1 LSTAKEFDIVVA
13 GAGIAGLSAALTA
26 ARLGRK
32 TLVLAGDIL
41 GGNLLSIEKVEGYPG
56 FPEGVAGY
64 ELCPMAQS
72 MAADAGAEFE
82 VLPLLRVATES
93 DGFRL
98 TTPEGEVEARA
109 LIVATGASP
118 KHFDVPGVKRFEG
131 KGVSHCASCDGPLLR
146 GAVVAV
152 VGGGDSAMQEA
163 LTLAAHVSK
172 VVLLCRGTALAGQA
186 SYRNRVLAEPK
197 IEVRYGTE
205 VEEIVGERAV
215 TGVRLRGKTGVLDVA
230 AVFTYIGLAPN
241 TAFLQTLLPL
251 DASGC
256 IPTDSSLETQCT
268 GIFAAGLAR
277 TGSPGRAVA
286 SAGEGAA
293 AATAADRYLRGDAA

>member
-1 LSTAKEFDIVVA
+1 MGEAYDVVVA
-13 GAGIAGLSAALTA
+13 GGGIAGLTAALTS
-26 ARLGRK
+26 ARLGHK
-32 TLVLAGDIL
+32 TLALAGDVL
-41 GGNLLSIEKVEGYPG
+41 GGNLLSVEKVEGYPG

-64 ELCPMAQS
+64 ELCPLAQA
-72 MAADAGAEFE
+72 MAAEAGAEFE
-82 VLPLLRVATES
+82 MLPVLRIEGQAHDLRVSTV
-93 DGFRL
+93 
-98 TTPEGEVEARA
+98 EGEIAGRA

-118 KHFDVPGVKRFEG
+118 KHLEVPGAKRFEG

-163 LTLAAHVSK
+163 LTLAAHASK

-186 SYRNRVLAEPK
+186 TYRERVLAEPK
-197 IEVRYGTE
+197 IEVRYSAE
-205 VEEIVGERAV
+205 VEEIMGDTAV
-215 TGVRLRGKTGVLDVA
+215 TGVRLRGEAAKLDAA

-241 TAFLQTLLPL
+241 TAFLEPLLKL
-251 DASGC
+251 DPAGR
-256 IPTDSSLETQCT
+256 IPTDAAMATQIH

-277 TGSPGRAVA
+277 AGSPGRAVA

-293 AATAADRYLRGDAA
+293 AAAAADRFLRGDDT